1 MKKNQKQYY
10 VEFFNHNNFGD
21 DLFVYTLCRKF
32 PEIMFHTNGKKD
44 KVQSLKKIENL
55 YIHYDNWINRKLNAV
70 LKRVYKKQ
78 DLLLKYRSRHCK
90 GIIYIGGSLYIQ
102 PQDKWL
108 KDYYLNSDRL
118 SIKGKSFNLIGANFG
133 PYKDESFLNHFKD
146 KFKEYEY
153 VCFRDKKTYRLF
165 QDLENVNY
173 APDIIF
179 QIRDWFPNKKI
190 NKKDNEKNKYIL
202 FSLVGENVIKN
213 YEEYIEQV
221 NIWVKEYL
229 NRDFNIILLSM
240 CKEQGDL
247 ETCNN
252 IKKLNGDCDRIKIV
266 SYENDVEKILEYIY
280 YAEYVVGTRFHSIVI
295 SLALNISVFPI
306 IYSNKTIN
314 MLKDIDFKGKY
325 IDSNEI
331 SKIGFAWV
339 DYNRCNKND
348 VNSDELAHEAQKHFK
363 WIQNNLNR

>member
-55 YIHYDNWINRKLNAV
+55 YIHYDNWIKRKLNAV

-165 QDLENVNY
+165 QDLDEYSY
-173 APDIIF
+173 AAEPPVQF
-179 QIRDWFPNKKI
+179 R
-190 NKKDNEKNKYIL
+190 
-202 FSLVGENVIKN
+202 
-213 YEEYIEQV
+213 
-221 NIWVKEYL
+221 
-229 NRDFNIILLSM
+229 LSHLSRRS
-240 CKEQGDL
+240 EPL
-247 ETCNN
+247 
-252 IKKLNGDCDRIKIV
+252 
-266 SYENDVEKILEYIY
+266 
-280 YAEYVVGTRFHSIVI
+280 
-295 SLALNISVFPI
+295 
-306 IYSNKTIN
+306 
-314 MLKDIDFKGKY
+314 
-325 IDSNEI
+325 
-331 SKIGFAWV
+331 
-339 DYNRCNKND
+339 
-348 VNSDELAHEAQKHFK
+348 
-363 WIQNNLNR
+363 